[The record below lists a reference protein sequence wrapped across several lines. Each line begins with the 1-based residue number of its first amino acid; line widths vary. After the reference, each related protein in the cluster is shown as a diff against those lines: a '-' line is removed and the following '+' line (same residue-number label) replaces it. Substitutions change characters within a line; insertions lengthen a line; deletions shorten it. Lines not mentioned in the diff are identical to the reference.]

1 MQKKDDKV
9 GNKVKDKRKMKRAR
23 KKDRNSFA
31 QKKKKEI
38 KNCFTCMREKQ
49 QAA

>member
-23 KKDRNSFA
+23 KNDRHSFP
-31 QKKKKEI
+31 KKKNKI
-38 KNCFTCMREKQ
+38 SCFMCMREKQ
-49 QAA
+49 KAA